1 MYINKK
7 LHTSSRFAR
16 LRAVSKSSTFFIL
29 PDLSVQHFLYM
40 VALCNAEFGILY
52 FSRASLVPVMSFGEN
67 DLFTQPHN
75 PPESRLRR
83 YQNAIQKILL
93 VAPVPFFGRLFVL
106 PHQKPINTVGK
117 IL

>member
-1 MYINKK
+1 
-7 LHTSSRFAR
+7 
-16 LRAVSKSSTFFIL
+16 
-29 PDLSVQHFLYM
+29 M
-40 VALCNAEFGILY
+40 VALYNAEFGIY